1 MTVPG
6 ASAVDAI
13 SVATLTAEA
22 KAVLEGA
29 FPKLWVKGEIS
40 GFKAYPSGHWYFT
53 LKDASS
59 QISCTIWKQ
68 ATGRIPSKPT
78 EGMQVMA
85 YGQLTVWPARGSM
98 QFSVTA
104 LEAEGEG
111 LWKKQFD
118 ETKAKL
124 EKEGLT
130 DPARRRPLPRFPRSV
145 AVITSSEGAALRDV
159 VSVIGRRNP
168 GVHVLVIPALVQG
181 ESAPDSIC
189 EALARLDRLVSATS
203 GSAAN
208 AGAGAQPSGWAPGA
222 DAVPTPEVLII
233 GRGGGSREDLW
244 AFNHESVA
252 RAIAAC
258 AIPTISAVGHETDVT
273 IADLVAD
280 LRAATPSVAA
290 ETAVPVLTEI
300 ESFVKGLAGMMTDGL
315 QDRVAVGQRH
325 VDALAD
331 ALSQRAQRV
340 SERRRARSER
350 IAARLAQLAPRAL
363 ERRRASVARLAGAID
378 ALSPLAV
385 LKRGF
390 GVARGLDGATL
401 GKRAAF
407 APGVPFDLLL
417 QDGRVRATP
426 DSVHADAP
434 HLRTDA

>member
-53 LKDASS
+53 LKDESA
-59 QISCTIWKQ
+59 QISCMVWKQ
-68 ATGRIPSKPT
+68 ATGRIPAKPT

-85 YGQLTVWPARGSM
+85 YGQLSVWPAKGSM

-118 ETKAKL
+118 ELKAKL

-130 DPARRRPLPRFPRSV
+130 DPARRRALPRFPRTV

-159 VSVIGRRNP
+159 VSVIQRRNP

-181 ESAPDSIC
+181 ETAPDSIC
-189 EALARLDRLVSATS
+189 DALARLDRLVV
-203 GSAAN
+203 
-208 AGAGAQPSGWAPGA
+208 AGTPTAWADGASV
-222 DAVPTPEVLII
+222 VPIPEVLII

-290 ETAVPVLTEI
+290 ESAVPILSEVRAQ
-300 ESFVKGLAGMMTDGL
+300 VAQLAGMMADGL
-315 QDRVAVGQRH
+315 QDRVAVGQRDL
-325 VDALAD
+325 DALTD
-331 ALSQRAQRV
+331 GISQRAQRV
-340 SERRRARSER
+340 TERRRVRADR
-350 IAARLAQLAPRAL
+350 IAARLAHLAPRAL
-363 ERRRASVARLAGAID
+363 ERRRSTLARLAGSLD

-385 LKRGF
+385 LRRGF
-390 GVARGLDGATL
+390 GVARGLDGAAL

-407 APGVPFDLLL
+407 KKGTAFDLLL
-417 QDGRVRATP
+417 QDGRVRATAE
-426 DSVHADAP
+426 SVHADAP
-434 HLRTDA
+434 HLPSEKAP